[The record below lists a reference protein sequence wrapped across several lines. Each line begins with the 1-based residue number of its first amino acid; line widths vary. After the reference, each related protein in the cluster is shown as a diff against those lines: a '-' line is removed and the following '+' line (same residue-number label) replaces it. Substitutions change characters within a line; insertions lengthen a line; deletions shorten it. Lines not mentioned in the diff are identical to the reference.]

1 MCLRLKENVRSYV
14 ACFDFFT
21 VTTVWLQN
29 IAISV
34 SVCLFVCLS
43 ARMYKKPKVQIS
55 PYFSYM
61 LPSAVARSFSD
72 GNGMCYVV
80 SVLIMLATQIS
91 LLKLVQ
97 IRPRRER
104 FRTNGLNITN
114 KKIHSFFYS
123 SLRFVCFCTLRALRS
138 K

>member
-1 MCLRLKENVRSYV
+1 MCLRLKENVRSYF

-21 VTTVWLQN
+21 VTTVWLQS

-43 ARMYKKPKVQIS
+43 ARMYKKPQVQTS

-97 IRPRRER
+97 IRPRGER
-104 FRTNGLNITN
+104 FLTNGLNITN
-114 KKIHSFFYS
+114 KKIHSFFHS